1 MTFTG
6 TTGTLNQRPALAF
19 LQCLRKNGNVLF
31 LCMKKKFCHLNAAIL
46 RRFYIYRVCNAFHIL
61 SQVSPIVV
69 LIYHDGFPTSPNYGS
84 VRSIGTVRDAIRR
97 REISQAAH
105 DSRSW
110 DADFVR
116 AYDAYEEQQRYHTW
130 KTQHSERRR
139 SQSTATDHGTVG
151 DSRGYYQTL
160 GVHPDA
166 TIADIQ
172 SAFRGWVQERARGK
186 GTRKMENSEKK
197 YLQNGW
203 LLTTFVCQIGLKIS
217 PRSVL

>member
-1 MTFTG
+1 M
-6 TTGTLNQRPALAF
+6 LAYCYPLLAL
-19 LQCLRKNGNVLF
+19 Q
-31 LCMKKKFCHLNAAIL
+31 
-46 RRFYIYRVCNAFHIL
+46 
-61 SQVSPIVV
+61 
-69 LIYHDGFPTSPNYGS
+69 
-84 VRSIGTVRDAIRR
+84 VRDAIRR

-186 GTRKMENSEKK
+186 GTRKMENNEKK
-197 YLQNGW
+197 YLQNCNIQSAVMQTSNG
-203 LLTTFVCQIGLKIS
+203 GLVIIKL
-217 PRSVL
+217 RFD